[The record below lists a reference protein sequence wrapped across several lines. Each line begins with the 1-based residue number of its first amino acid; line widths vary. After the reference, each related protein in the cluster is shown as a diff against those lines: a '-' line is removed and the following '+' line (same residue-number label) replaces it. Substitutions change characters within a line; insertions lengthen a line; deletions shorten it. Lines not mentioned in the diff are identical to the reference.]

1 MSGNSVGWF
10 GVTLLAV
17 VPASGTPRRSRRGD
31 PVAGTHIPEAAV
43 MGPRFRGDDTKW
55 IESD

>member
-31 PVAGTHIPEAAV
+31 
-43 MGPRFRGDDTKW
+43 DTKW
-55 IESD
+55 IESH